1 MTSLSDVTL
10 IIFKGIVNFVDALN
24 DVYGEEIQEIKLY
37 QHLLSKTTFSHETA
51 INKHIESFRKFIIAN
66 RDAILTK
73 DYNLLE
79 DATINYSDK
88 VFINMKELFVKAND
102 DKDISEAIWKHTLTI
117 TGLLDPTSEAKNILK
132 KNKDE
137 NTKGETDFLM
147 NTIDQI
153 EKTVDPSSNP
163 MDAVSGILNSGIFTD
178 LMSNMNNGLQDG
190 SLDLGKLMGSVQ
202 NVLASMDNGSGKPS
216 LDISSLMNSLPKPNP
231 TPESES

>member
-24 DVYGEEIQEIKLY
+24 EVYGEEMQEIKLY

-51 INKHIESFRKFIIAN
+51 INKHIESFRKFVIAN
-66 RDAILTK
+66 RDAIMAK
-73 DYNLLE
+73 DYNLLQ
-79 DATINYSDK
+79 DTTISYSDK
-88 VFINMKELFVKAND
+88 VFIDMKQLFVKAED

-132 KNKDE
+132 KNKNQD
-137 NTKGETDFLM
+137 TKGETDFLM

-153 EKTVDPSSNP
+153 EKTIDPSSNP
-163 MDAVSGILNSGIFTD
+163 MEAVSGILNSGIFTD

-190 SLDLGKLMGSVQ
+190 TLDLGKLMGSVQ
-202 NVLASMDNGSGKPS
+202 NVLASMDNGQGKPS
-216 LDISSLMNSLPKPNP
+216 LDINSLLKSLPKPNP
-231 TPESES
+231 ESDS

>member
-1 MTSLSDVTL
+1 
-10 IIFKGIVNFVDALN
+10 
-24 DVYGEEIQEIKLY
+24 
-37 QHLLSKTTFSHETA
+37 
-51 INKHIESFRKFIIAN
+51 
-66 RDAILTK
+66 
-73 DYNLLE
+73 
-79 DATINYSDK
+79 
-88 VFINMKELFVKAND
+88 
-102 DKDISEAIWKHTLTI
+102 
-117 TGLLDPTSEAKNILK
+117 LK

-231 TPESES
+231 TPESESE